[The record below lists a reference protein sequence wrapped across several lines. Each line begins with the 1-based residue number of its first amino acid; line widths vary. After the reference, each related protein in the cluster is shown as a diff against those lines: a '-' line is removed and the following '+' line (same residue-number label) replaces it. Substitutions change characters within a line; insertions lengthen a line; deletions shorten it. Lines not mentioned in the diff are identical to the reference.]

1 VVSPDPAAAPA
12 FSPPMRLKVGSPAID
27 VGNHSF
33 NGQPLDLGQQPRIQG
48 LAIDMGA
55 FEATPAPH
63 LEVHKSASSVT
74 VKVGEVVTYTYEVIN
89 TGAITLTALS
99 ATDDKLGAVNLGVSE
114 LAPLASVSI
123 ALATMAVEGD
133 LPGPLVNTATVT
145 GTSALSGTVVAT
157 DTASVSISY
166 RPRLA
171 VTMAPSVNSALPGT
185 TVTYTVQVQNTGD
198 VNLTAVAATDDRLG
212 AVALNATTLAPGAT
226 AMGTLAYTVQSS
238 DLPGP
243 LVDTVTGV
251 GVTPLGR
258 QVKGQDLATVA
269 VIEPT
274 PPVTIYLP
282 IIRR

>member
-1 VVSPDPAAAPA
+1 
-12 FSPPMRLKVGSPAID
+12 M
-27 VGNHSF
+27 GNNSF
-33 NGQPLDLGQQPRIQG
+33 NSQPLDLGQQPRIQG

-63 LEVHKSASSVT
+63 LAVHKTASSAT

-114 LAPLASVSI
+114 LAPLASVST
-123 ALATMAVEGD
+123 ALATMVVEGD

-171 VTMAPSVNSALPGT
+171 VTIAPNVNSALPGT

-212 AVALNATTLAPGAT
+212 AVALDATTLAPGAT
-226 AMGTLAYTVQSS
+226 ATGTLAYTVQSS

-251 GVTPLGR
+251 GVTPLST
-258 QVKGQDLATVA
+258 QVQGQDSATVA
-269 VIEPT
+269 VIDPT
-274 PPVTIYLP
+274 PPATLYLP
-282 IIRR
+282 IIQRQ